1 MRTIKCT
8 NCSANLTIQDDNR
21 DFAFCEYC
29 GTKIMLDDYRST
41 HRVVDEAKIKQAEI
55 DKEIKLKQLEL
66 IEQQQNNNKKSR
78 KVKLIVSF
86 IVFGIAIIIGAF
98 NDEISSAILLALTVI
113 LFIWIF
119 DSIETN
125 NSINNMSMLSTDM
138 VRVPDSVMGYKNMN
152 YDMVAKMFENAGFHN
167 IQLVP
172 MGDLVLGVFNT
183 PNVVDRILI
192 NNELVVQGGGT
203 YSPGARVVIYYHSSK
218 F

>member
-1 MRTIKCT
+1 
-8 NCSANLTIQDDNR
+8 
-21 DFAFCEYC
+21 
-29 GTKIMLDDYRST
+29 MLDDYRST

-66 IEQQQNNNKKSR
+66 LKQQQNDHKKSR

-86 IVFGIAIIIGAF
+86 IVFGIAIIIGAIY
-98 NDEISSAILLALTVI
+98 DAISEASLLALTVI

-125 NSINNMSMLSTDM
+125 NNSNNMAMISTDM
-138 VRVPDSVMGYKNMN
+138 VRVPDGVIGYKNMS
-152 YDMVAKMFENAGFHN
+152 YDMIAKMFENAGFHN

-192 NNELVVQGGGT
+192 NNEIVIQGGGM
-203 YSPGARVVIYYHSSK
+203 YPSGARVVIYYHSSK